1 VTTLTIDASGP
12 LAVLAVVG
20 DDGTLLH
27 QAMTATRAGL
37 IESLPGLLARA
48 VAAYPSPGRVAV
60 VVGPGSFTG
69 LRTSLALAQG
79 FAASA
84 GIPVVGVTAA
94 NAYQAAFPAAVRAL
108 WVVLRARPGR
118 LFVLRGETAEA
129 LADADLPTPRGPV
142 MLAGDAAPVAAAYLA
157 ARNAN
162 VLLTDAR
169 QLAPGWIARAV
180 GSAPHHPLTPL
191 YIDPPEARASAQR
204 AAPV

>member
-48 VAAYPSPGRVAV
+48 VAA
-60 VVGPGSFTG
+60 GPGSFTG

-94 NAYQAAFPAAVRAL
+94 NAYQAAFPAALRAL

-157 ARNAN
+157 ARNAD

-180 GSAPHHPLTPL
+180 GSAPRHPLTPL